1 MVTPQLLATHG
12 AGVAL
17 PPCQE
22 QHVQPPA
29 LQDKRLGREM
39 SAWGREEGAVPA
51 ERPAPVLCP
60 LPKVP
65 VPKAVTSPWS
75 PMAETRGAQQD
86 PNFSQGLS
94 RTSPGCKQPACV
106 PL

>member
-51 ERPAPVLCP
+51 ERPAPGAVSPAQGPRPQGSDQP
-60 LPKVP
+60 LEPH
-65 VPKAVTSPWS
+65 
-75 PMAETRGAQQD
+75 G
-86 PNFSQGLS
+86 
-94 RTSPGCKQPACV
+94 
-106 PL
+106 